1 MIVKHGSTLVSVQD
15 LRTNRIFETVSQN
28 EMVSDDLTKL
38 SNSSEG
44 FLLFAPRKLEVGT
57 RINKYYKVVGLT
69 ECKQA
74 LTKFSI
80 NQPQVKLNDN
90 IFRGHK

>member
-57 RINKYYKVVGLT
+57 RINKYYKVVSLT

-74 LTKFSI
+74 LAKFSA
-80 NQPQVKLNDN
+80 NQPLPLKVPQVKFL
-90 IFRGHK
+90 

>member
-74 LTKFSI
+74 LAKFSA
-80 NQPQVKLNDN
+80 NQPLPLKVVEIK
-90 IFRGHK
+90 FR

>member
-15 LRTNRIFETVSQN
+15 LRSNRIFETVSQN

-74 LTKFSI
+74 LAKFGS
-80 NQPQVKLNDN
+80 NQPLPLKVPQVKFL
-90 IFRGHK
+90 